1 MEQNNNTIT
10 EQVLMARL
18 QEEMQKSINLHIQL
32 VETNKELEEYKSQLE
47 QSHE

>member
-1 MEQNNNTIT
+1 MEQNNSNIT

-32 VETNKELEEYKSQLE
+32 VETTKELEDCKSQLE
-47 QSHE
+47 HINE

>member
-1 MEQNNNTIT
+1 MEQNNNSVS

-32 VETNKELEEYKSQLE
+32 VETTKELEACKSQLE
-47 QSHE
+47 QNDE

>member
-1 MEQNNNTIT
+1 MEQNNNNIT

-32 VETNKELEEYKSQLE
+32 VETAKELEDCKSQLE
-47 QSHE
+47 HVNE

>member
-32 VETNKELEEYKSQLE
+32 VETTKELEEYKSQLE

>member
-1 MEQNNNTIT
+1 MEQNNNNIT

-32 VETNKELEEYKSQLE
+32 VETTKELEDCKSQLDYKDK
-47 QSHE
+47 

>member
-1 MEQNNNTIT
+1 MEQNKNSIS

-32 VETNKELEEYKSQLE
+32 VETTKELEAYKAQQE
-47 QSHE
+47 QHDE

>member
-1 MEQNNNTIT
+1 MEQNNNSTA

-32 VETNKELEEYKSQLE
+32 VETNKELEAYKSQVE
-47 QSHE
+47 HNDE

>member
-1 MEQNNNTIT
+1 MEQNNNSIS

-32 VETNKELEEYKSQLE
+32 VETTKELEVYKSQLE
-47 QSHE
+47 HNDE

>member
-1 MEQNNNTIT
+1 MVQNNSTIS

-32 VETNKELEEYKSQLE
+32 VETAKELEAYKSQLE
-47 QSHE
+47 HDDE